1 MSDDKNRLDLSEAAA
16 RLTTRSTHVHLRG
29 YHGDGGENEGVLS
42 ISATLNESAHYPESG
57 RIIVGSPR
65 TSLLIEGYIP
75 DLGGFSC
82 GPDAADR
89 LADELHAAAAAVRAA
104 MAAGR

>member
-1 MSDDKNRLDLSEAAA
+1 MTDDKNRIDL
-16 RLTTRSTHVHLRG
+16 THPICPGRTHIHVRG

-42 ISATLNESAHYPESG
+42 ISAVLDASQHYPECG
-57 RIIVGSPR
+57 RIFVGSPQ
-65 TSLLIEGYIP
+65 SSPLIEGYIP
-75 DLGGFSC
+75 SLGMFSC

-89 LADELHAAAAAVRAA
+89 LADELRAAAAAVRAA

>member
-1 MSDDKNRLDLSEAAA
+1 MTDDKNRIDLTDPAFPG
-16 RLTTRSTHVHLRG
+16 RTHIHLRG
-29 YHGDGGENEGVLS
+29 YHGDRGENEGVLS
-42 ISATLNESAHYPESG
+42 LSAVLDASRYYPECG
-57 RIIVGSPR
+57 RIMVGSPQ
-65 TSLLIEGYIP
+65 SSPLIEGYIP
-75 DLGGFSC
+75 ELGPFSC